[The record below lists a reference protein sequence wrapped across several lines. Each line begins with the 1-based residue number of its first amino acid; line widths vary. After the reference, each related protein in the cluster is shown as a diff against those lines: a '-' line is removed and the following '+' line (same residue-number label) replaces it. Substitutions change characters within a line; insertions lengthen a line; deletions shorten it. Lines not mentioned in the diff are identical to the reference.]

1 MKIAEIETV
10 EIEECLYFQVIVE
23 IQDVKNRN
31 TLSETV
37 SPHCIVGTQCT
48 LSYCLE
54 AKKYYV
60 WVGMKGIWKSCESE
74 IKYENVVVCD
84 SIFWSHIDAV
94 I

>member
-1 MKIAEIETV
+1 MTN
-10 EIEECLYFQVIVE
+10 LFYFQVIVE
-23 IQDVKNRN
+23 MQDFKNKN

-54 AKKYYV
+54 AKMYV
-60 WVGMKGIWKSCESE
+60 WVGMEGIQKSFKSE
-74 IKYENVVVCD
+74 IKYENVVACD